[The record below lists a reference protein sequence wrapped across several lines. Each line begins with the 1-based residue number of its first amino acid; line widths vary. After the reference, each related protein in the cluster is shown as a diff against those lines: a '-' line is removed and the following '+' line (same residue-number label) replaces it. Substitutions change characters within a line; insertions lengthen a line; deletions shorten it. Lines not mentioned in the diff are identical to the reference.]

1 MKPASATLVIA
12 RYQEDLEWITG
23 VPEHFR
29 IIIYNKGPL
38 IESLSALQRADV
50 IETRDN
56 VGRESE
62 TIVHHVMKHREEPNE
77 WTVFCQ
83 GDPFEHSPDF
93 LNLLKEQELWSD
105 IQSLSCQWIE
115 DQEIPPKD
123 LLARQTGDQLAG
135 LRVRREVFSL
145 RLWSSIW
152 FADPG
157 SLSHREEYSK
167 LHDLPNG
174 GNMAAHFLRMADLP
188 ELAAQAEEADF
199 GRFCY
204 GAIFAVRSRLLVRIN
219 PDSCRKLLTLSKG
232 HSVHGYVFERLW
244 LHLFGEPFLT
254 LAAG

>member
-12 RYQEDLEWITG
+12 RYREDLEWITG
-23 VPEHFR
+23 VPEHFK

-38 IESLSALQRADV
+38 IESLSALQRADG

-56 VGRESE
+56 LGRESE
-62 TIVHHVMKHREEPNE
+62 TIIHHVMRHRDETNE

-93 LNLLKEQELWSD
+93 LELLKRQDQWSD
-105 IQSLSCQWIE
+105 IQPLSCQWIG
-115 DQEIPPKD
+115 DQEIPPRE
-123 LLARQTGDQLAG
+123 LIASQTEDHLAG
-135 LRVRREVFSL
+135 LRVRRETYSL

-157 SLSHREEYSK
+157 SLRHRAQYSK

-174 GNMAAHFLRMADLP
+174 GNMAAHFLHLANLP
-188 ELAAQAEEADF
+188 ELAVQAEAADF

-204 GAIFAVRSRLLVRIN
+204 GAIFAVRSRLLNRID
-219 PDSCRKLLTLSKG
+219 PEACRKLLALAKG
-232 HSVHGYVFERLW
+232 HEVHGYVMERLW
-244 LHLFGEPFLT
+244 LHLFGEPFV
-254 LAAG
+254 AMP